1 MGVSVIV
8 TIPCFGTFSG
18 GGAGENGGPFVRALA
33 MASRHTGINQQQ
45 ILSHRRYRELCEARY
60 AVMRAMRLR
69 GHSMPRIG
77 RMFGRGDHATVLS
90 GLRRAAELYAT
101 DKDFAALCDRVAAA

>member
-8 TIPCFGTFSG
+8 TIPCFGTFGG
-18 GGAGENGGPFVRALA
+18 GGAGPTGTPFTRALA
-33 MASRHTGINQQQ
+33 TASRVTGIEQEH
-45 ILSHRRYRELCEARY
+45 ILGPRRFRELCEARY
-60 AVMRAMRLR
+60 AIMRAMRLR
-69 GHSMPRIG
+69 GYSMPRIG
-77 RMFGRGDHATVLS
+77 RWLVRPDHSVVLS